1 MIPTNDVH
9 KQERAHLEKSM
20 SPLAIWAL
28 AFGAIIGWGAFVMP
42 GLRFLPQSG
51 PMAACIGFALG
62 GIMLMFVAVS
72 YGKIVGMYPVAGG
85 AFAFAYA
92 VFGSS
97 ASFVCGW
104 AMVLGYLSIIALNGT
119 ALVLM
124 TRFLI
129 PGVLEFGYMYTIADW
144 KVYFGELLF
153 LEAVLVMFGLLN
165 IRGADVVGKVQVA
178 LAVMLALGVTA
189 LTVGAFASPTAHLA
203 NMQPLF
209 AEHRSIIASIAAVVA
224 IAPWLYV
231 GFDTIPQAAEEF
243 NFSPEKAIKLMIL
256 SIVCGIVVYSI
267 VTFAVAVVIPYPELL
282 AMKPVW
288 HTGTVAE
295 MALGRMGTIVLALAV
310 LSAILTGING
320 FYVAS
325 SRLLFSMGR
334 ARILPQWFSELDSKH
349 HTPRNALVFTMSIV
363 LLAPFFG
370 REALSWVVDMSSIGT
385 IIAYLFASYAAYHI
399 LSRHREV
406 ANRSLLCKC
415 AILGCLSSII
425 CLGLLVI
432 PGSPAAIG
440 KESWCALVAWVLMG
454 GAFYVLRINDVR
466 NFPEAERA
474 YLILGDSDLTAHVEA
489 RQQVQA
495 EKAEKANS
503 AG

>member
-1 MIPTNDVH
+1 MNPTNDVH
-9 KQERAHLEKSM
+9 NQARAHLDKSM

-28 AFGAIIGWGAFVMP
+28 AFGSIIGWGAFVMP
-42 GLRFLPQSG
+42 GLRFLPTSG
-51 PMAACIGFALG
+51 PLAACIGFALG
-62 GIMLMFVAVS
+62 GILLMFVAVS

-124 TRFLI
+124 TRFLL

-144 KVYFGELLF
+144 RVYFGELLF
-153 LEAVLVMFGLLN
+153 LEAVLFVFGFLN
-165 IRGADVVGKVQVA
+165 IRGADIVGKIQVA
-178 LAVMLALGVTA
+178 LAVLLAVGVTA
-189 LTVGAFASPTAHLA
+189 LCVGTFAAPTAHIA
-203 NMQPLF
+203 NLQPYF
-209 AEHRSIIASIAAVVA
+209 AEHRSSLASIAAVVA

-243 NFSPEKAIKLMIL
+243 NFSAEKAIRLMIIA
-256 SIVCGIVVYSI
+256 IVCGILVYSL
-267 VTFAVAVVIPYPELL
+267 VTLAVGVVIPYPVLL
-282 AMKPVW
+282 ASKPIW
-288 HTGTVAE
+288 HTGVVAE
-295 MALGRMGTIVLALAV
+295 LALGRVGTIVLAMAV

-334 ARILPQWFSELDSKH
+334 ARILPKWFSDLHPTH

-370 REALSWVVDMSSIGT
+370 REVLSWVVDMSSIGT

-399 LSRHREV
+399 ISRHKEMP
-406 ANRSLLCKC
+406 NRSALEKC
-415 AILGCLSSII
+415 AILGCISSII
-425 CLGLLVI
+425 CLGLLTL
-432 PGSPAAIG
+432 PFSPAAIG
-440 KESWCALVAWVLMG
+440 KESWCALGAWILMG
-454 GAFYVLRINDVR
+454 AGFYVVRINDVR

-474 YLILGDSDLTAHVEA
+474 YLILGDSELTSHVEA
-489 RQQVQA
+489 RQVGQEAAA
-495 EKAEKANS
+495 ERA
-503 AG
+503 